1 MNKSTVTTFT
11 FNRCCINFFTDE
23 DASFYDYTT
32 DETIVLSG
40 IENEWLQSAIDRYI
54 HNLTVND
61 MGIEWMRELRVK
73 LDSSIE
79 KLESSTKD

>member
-1 MNKSTVTTFT
+1 MNKSTVTTYV

-23 DASFYDYTT
+23 DASFFDYTT

-40 IENEWLQSAIDRYI
+40 IENEQLQAAIDRYI

-61 MGIEWMRELRVK
+61 MGIEWMKKLRSQLK
-73 LDSSIE
+73 DSIE
-79 KLESSTKD
+79 KLESSTKA